1 MTINGIERKRKYTQ
15 GAIFVEFLT
24 EEFIYQKNSQELTS
38 LLYEVLI
45 DQLNGSIEDI
55 QENRYIEANIKL
67 QKVNDILHRLGAGL
81 NYEAGI
87 IADQLDALY
96 NFMSEQV
103 IEGNKKKDSS
113 LIQGVLSI
121 AERLASAWNEAMK
134 NKPSQKQTQI
144 RKKATAYEQNVMVLE
159 REDNLVEEGK

>member
-1 MTINGIERKRKYTQ
+1 M
-15 GAIFVEFLT
+15 EFLT

-55 QENRYIEANIKL
+55 QKNRYIEANTKL
-67 QKVNDILHRLGAGL
+67 QKVNDILYRLGAGL

-87 IADQLDALY
+87 IADQLDSLY
-96 NFMSEQV
+96 NYMAEQV
-103 IEGNKKKDSS
+103 IEGNKKKDIS
-113 LIQGVLSI
+113 LLQGVLSI

-134 NKPSQKQTQI
+134 NKPSHKQTQI

-159 REDNLVEEGK
+159 REDNIVEEGK

>member
-1 MTINGIERKRKYTQ
+1 M
-15 GAIFVEFLT
+15 EFLT
-24 EEFIYQKNSQELTS
+24 EEFIYQKNSQEITS

-45 DQLNGSIEDI
+45 DQLNGSIKDI
-55 QENRYIEANIKL
+55 NDNQYIDANIKL

-96 NFMSEQV
+96 NYMAEQV
-103 IEGNKKKDSS
+103 IDGNKKKDIVI
-113 LIQGVLSI
+113 LQGVLTI

-134 NKPSQKQTQI
+134 NKPDQKQMQI
-144 RKKATAYEQNVMVLE
+144 RRKATAYEQNVMVLE
-159 REDNLVEEGK
+159 REQTLVEEGK

>member
-1 MTINGIERKRKYTQ
+1 MSINGIERIRKYTQ
-15 GAIFVEFLT
+15 GAVFVEFLT

-55 QENRYIEANIKL
+55 QENRYIEANTKL
-67 QKVNDILHRLGAGL
+67 QKANDILYRLGAGL

-96 NFMSEQV
+96 NYMAEQI
-103 IEGNKKKDSS
+103 IEGNKKKDVS
-113 LIQGVLSI
+113 LLQGVLSI

-134 NKPSQKQTQI
+134 NKPDQKQMQI
-144 RKKATAYEQNVMVLE
+144 RRKATAYEQNVMVLE